1 MKKQFAIYC
10 SDLRQTTHRMKS
22 YYFLRH
28 PPINPLALT
37 ITITV
42 TTSLIQYSTSP
53 HNLKELIQLT
63 N

>member
-22 YYFLRH
+22 YYLLRH

-37 ITITV
+37 ITG
-42 TTSLIQYSTSP
+42 TSLVLYFTGQPERIDP
-53 HNLKELIQLT
+53 ID
-63 N
+63 